1 MIQYLKIKVK
11 LWLLVGLLVSS
22 GSAAAQKTYMTRQ
35 GFMVIKTYEGDS
47 LKNYRFNNIIVL
59 LDYEKA
65 TVDLSF
71 KLDDSLEDIVP
82 TNRFFSDHDAKIT
95 TRLSIPKIE
104 TQPHPDWNFSTKGE
118 LYYDEKVYYMSG
130 NGELRHHD
138 GSETLACYLML
149 KLQPIDGVELIMNPF
164 GKVQELHLFQAVL
177 NHVILDDAGINDF

>member
-82 TNRFFSDHDAKIT
+82 TNRFFSDHDAVCFQI
-95 TRLSIPKIE
+95 
-104 TQPHPDWNFSTKGE
+104 
-118 LYYDEKVYYMSG
+118 G
-130 NGELRHHD
+130 NLRH
-138 GSETLACYLML
+138 
-149 KLQPIDGVELIMNPF
+149 
-164 GKVQELHLFQAVL
+164 
-177 NHVILDDAGINDF
+177 